1 RQAILTAVREVAG
14 AVTSSTL
21 TTVAVFLPI
30 AFVGGI
36 VGQLFSQF
44 AITVTVALLAS
55 LLVSLTVI
63 PVLAYWFLKT
73 PRFSP
78 QEAEA
83 VREDAERRE
92 LQNPLQRAYIP
103 VLRFATRRRLTTVV
117 IGLVVFAGTMALTP
131 ALKTNFLDSTG
142 NNTTQITQRMP
153 AGTDLAV
160 TDEAAKKVEDVL

>member
-1 RQAILTAVREVAG
+1 TRFSRDWSSDVCSSYLSGFCSSRRSASSRTA
-14 AVTSSTL
+14 
-21 TTVAVFLPI
+21 F
-30 AFVGGI
+30 
-36 VGQLFSQF
+36 
-44 AITVTVALLAS
+44 
-55 LLVSLTVI
+55 
-63 PVLAYWFLKT
+63 AYWFLKT

-83 VREDAERRE
+83 VREAAERRE

-160 TDEAAKKVEDVL
+160 